1 MYIEVKKMENEKMN
15 KEEIKKIIEENG
27 LAQELRD
34 LSFCRDESEQSNIG
48 LYLSIWNDGKV
59 TLDLIPGNCYSTGEG
74 LKERISL
81 PRIVIYDNYDIGAA
95 LESGIKNED
104 IEENAIEVYKENFD
118 FDEYFE
124 NFEVL

>member
-1 MYIEVKKMENEKMN
+1 MENEKMN

-34 LSFCRDESEQSNIG
+34 LSFCRDESEQTNIG

-59 TLDLIPGNCYSTGEG
+59 TLDLIPTNCYSTGEG
-74 LKERISL
+74 LKQRISL
-81 PRIVIYDNYDIGAA
+81 PRIVIYDNYDIQAA
-95 LESGIKNED
+95 LDSGVESED
-104 IEENAIEVYKENFD
+104 IERNAIEVFKENFD

-124 NFEVL
+124 NEVDD

>member
-1 MYIEVKKMENEKMN
+1 ME
-15 KEEIKKIIEENG
+15 KEEIKRIIEENG
-27 LAQELRD
+27 LVQELRD

-48 LYLSIWNDGKV
+48 LYLSIWNDGKA
-59 TLDLIPGNCYSTGEG
+59 TLDLIPGNCYSTREG

-81 PRIVIYDNYDIGAA
+81 PRIVIYDNYDIGSA

>member
-1 MYIEVKKMENEKMN
+1 MN

-34 LSFCRDESEQSNIG
+34 LSFCRDESEQANIG

-59 TLDLIPGNCYSTGEG
+59 TLDLILTNCYSTGEG
-74 LKERISL
+74 LKQRISL
-81 PRIVIYDNYDIGAA
+81 PRIVIYDNYDIQAA
-95 LESGIKNED
+95 LDCGVESED
-104 IEENAIEVYKENFD
+104 IERDAIEVYKENFD

-124 NFEVL
+124 NEVDD